1 RDQVTPLSAT
11 LLEPDNAQQ
20 DAVDESSGSVCGVL
34 AEFSGPNELLQAAEM
49 VRNAGYRKTDAFS
62 PFPVHGMDDALGIK
76 ATILPVIV
84 LVVGLAACAGGLLM
98 QWWMNAVDYPY
109 LISGK
114 PLFSLPANIPV
125 TFEIIVLASA
135 FATFLG
141 MLGLNGLPRPA
152 SPLLEQERFRGVTDN
167 KFFLYV
173 DAADPKFEEQDV
185 VDLFHR
191 AGATWVDDVP
201 NSTSPATIPSF
212 IKLGALTLLA
222 LALVPPMLI
231 YRARHTTSEKPRIDL
246 FSDMDSQARPS
257 AQQSTDLFAD
267 GRAMRPQVPG
277 TIAVGDF
284 QADDAFFLGY
294 IPGAEKEDGDTEA
307 APDGPAEAATD
318 DTAVTAVDEPA
329 YVSEFP
335 VEVTESL
342 MYRGQLQF
350 NIYCAPCHGLAGQGD
365 GLISLRAIELQQPTW
380 VPPTNLTSPP
390 VVAQPVGKL
399 YDTIANGRRKMA
411 GYAAQIQPEDRWAI
425 VLYMR
430 ALQKS
435 QRATLD
441 EIPED
446 KAAVLKNQK

>member
-1 RDQVTPLSAT
+1 MSAT
-11 LLEPDNAQQ
+11 LLEPETTQQ
-20 DAVDESSGSVCGVL
+20 DVSDESSGSVCGVL
-34 AEFSGPNELLQAAEM
+34 AEFAGPKQLLRAAEM
-49 VRNAGYRKTDAFS
+49 VRDAGYRKTDAFS
-62 PFPVHGMDDALGIK
+62 PFPIHGMDDALGIK
-76 ATILPVIV
+76 PTILPVIV
-84 LVVGLAACAGGLLM
+84 LVVGLTGCAGGLLM
-98 QWWMNAVDYPY
+98 QWWMNAVDYPF

-125 TFEIIVLASA
+125 TFEIIVLTSA

-141 MLGLNGLPRPA
+141 MLGLNGLPKPA

-201 NSTSPATIPSF
+201 NSKSSAKIPGA
-212 IKLGALTLLA
+212 IKMGLVALLA
-222 LALVPPMLI
+222 LALVPPAMI
-231 YRARHTTSEKPRIDL
+231 YRARHTTSEKPRIDF

-267 GRAMRPQVPG
+267 GRAMRPQIAG

-284 QADDAFFLGY
+284 YEDDAFFLGY
-294 IPGAEKEDGDTEA
+294 IPGDEDENGETVAAAESATDA
-307 APDGPAEAATD
+307 APGAPAAA
-318 DTAVTAVDEPA
+318 AVNEPN

-342 MYRGQLQF
+342 MYRGQMQF

-365 GLISLRAIELQQPTW
+365 GLVSLRAMELQQPTW

-390 VVAQPVGKL
+390 VIAQPVGKI
-399 YDTIANGRRKMA
+399 YDTITNGRRKMS
-411 GYAAQIQPEDRWAI
+411 GYAAQIPPEDRWAI
-425 VLYMR
+425 VLYVR